1 MGTSTHESS
10 GTTTLEAT
18 TAISNLDNPSE
29 TTTFE
34 AITTSSV
41 DEPSSHT
48 TELETT
54 TATSVVETAAT
65 SDAYTTTM
73 ATEEAHTTTDII
85 MTATSDEQTTTTVAS
100 ETQTTTDIITTT
112 TLETETTTT
121 AAEAIPT
128 FQIIGSGGAAD
139 GAALQGHDNPDA
151 IALMF
156 NPGPSNGFRPRT
168 YILEPGTGRVK
179 DRDNG
184 RYLCGN
190 YQWSN
195 TVDPAYTFACSGTP
209 GPNQIND
216 YLTCRIVRGKLLCTV
231 PQTICYQEEIGLEVT
246 CETSSSN
253 EIFDHLYLTVVGEQ
267 YILIGR
273 GGLGS
278 AYVPIDLIAQE
289 V

>member
-1 MGTSTHESS
+1 MGSSTHESS

-18 TAISNLDNPSE
+18 TATSNLDNPSE
-29 TTTFE
+29 TTKFE

-54 TATSVVETAAT
+54 TTTSVVETTAT
-65 SDAYTTTM
+65 SDAYTIT
-73 ATEEAHTTTDII
+73 
-85 MTATSDEQTTTTVAS
+85 TATKDVG
-100 ETQTTTDIITTT
+100 TTTDIITTT

-139 GAALQGHDNPDA
+139 GAVLQGSDNTEVS
-151 IALMF
+151 IVMF
-156 NPGPSNGFRPRT
+156 NPGSSNGLRPRT

-179 DRDNG
+179 DRDDG

-190 YQWSN
+190 YQCSN
-195 TVDPAYTFACSGTP
+195 MVDPAYTFACSGTP
-209 GPNQIND
+209 GPNQTNE
-216 YLTCRIVRGKLLCTV
+216 YLICRIVRGKLICTV
-231 PQTICYQEEIGLEVT
+231 PQTVCYQEDIGLEVT
-246 CETSSSN
+246 CETSYSN

-267 YILIGR
+267 FILIGR

-278 AYVPIDLIAQE
+278 PYVPIDLTAQE